1 MDTDLYLKL
10 DKRELVCLI
19 EKMSEE
25 LIAKDNIISECKS
38 EIASLE
44 SRLKMLDD
52 ILVFNSDDG
61 NSVKR
66 ELNFN
71 NLIALEALGLNDDD
85 DELY

>member
-25 LIAKDNIISECKS
+25 LIAKDNIISEYKS

>member
-25 LIAKDNIISECKS
+25 LIAKDNIISEYKS

-44 SRLKMLDD
+44 SRFKMLDD